1 MMRKFGLTVGIIL
14 MFLAVT
20 IIGNPSL
27 ALAEK
32 KFPSK
37 PIYMVVGY
45 KPGGGTDLPA
55 RGLASVAPE
64 FLNNQPLIVV
74 NKPGSSGMIAS
85 KFVANA
91 DPDGYTLL
99 MGWGNTEYTFRRH
112 LQKLPVDVFK
122 DYEPVVMVA
131 TYSSCV
137 IVSADSPFKKL
148 DDLVAYAR
156 KNPGKLKWGHTG
168 RGGEHHAN
176 ALDFVRI
183 TGIDAVEIPYDG
195 GPETRAAAAG
205 KHVDFA
211 FLATFLTPSL
221 VSAGQIRVLGI
232 GLPER
237 DKEFFPGYP
246 TFKEQ
251 GYNIINTTACKAVA
265 APAGT
270 PKGIIEDLHQRFK
283 KAMEHRAFKRFLSKT
298 GLNWAYMNPEDTLG
312 YVKNLDQKY
321 GKMVRELGLKLK

>member
-122 DYEPVVMVA
+122 DYKPVVMVA

-137 IVSADSPFKKL
+137 IVSADSPFKNL

-232 GLPER
+232 ALPER

-246 TFKEQ
+246 
-251 GYNIINTTACKAVA
+251 
-265 APAGT
+265 GT
-270 PKGIIEDLHQRFK
+270 PKEIIEDLHQRFK

>member
-112 LQKLPVDVFK
+112 LQKLPVDV
-122 DYEPVVMVA
+122 
-131 TYSSCV
+131 
-137 IVSADSPFKKL
+137 L
-148 DDLVAYAR
+148 
-156 KNPGKLKWGHTG
+156 
-168 RGGEHHAN
+168 
-176 ALDFVRI
+176 RI
-183 TGIDAVEIPYDG
+183 TNRLSWSQHIPPALSYL
-195 GPETRAAAAG
+195 R
-205 KHVDFA
+205 
-211 FLATFLTPSL
+211 
-221 VSAGQIRVLGI
+221 IR
-232 GLPER
+232 
-237 DKEFFPGYP
+237 
-246 TFKEQ
+246 
-251 GYNIINTTACKAVA
+251 
-265 APAGT
+265 
-270 PKGIIEDLHQRFK
+270 
-283 KAMEHRAFKRFLSKT
+283 LSKIWMI
-298 GLNWAYMNPEDTLG
+298 LLPMDERIP
-312 YVKNLDQKY
+312 VS
-321 GKMVRELGLKLK
+321 